1 MKAKYGSKR
10 KLSFRY
16 LCWLCGLL
24 ILFIAFFLVLVFS
37 CDIFEDI
44 ETAEIIRI
52 NAANND
58 GLQEIIF
65 LVDGEEFAAYYQMP
79 TKSALKVYLE
89 VGDKIQYLVEDPSVI
104 YLKRPLQIG
113 LLSGAE
119 AVLIALLIGTT
130 IYEIKKGM

>member
-1 MKAKYGSKR
+1 M
-10 KLSFRY
+10 
-16 LCWLCGLL
+16 GLQYP
-24 ILFIAFFLVLVFS
+24 
-37 CDIFEDI
+37 DKQRIFEDI

-79 TKSALKVYLE
+79 TSSALKVYLE

>member
-1 MKAKYGSKR
+1 MKAQYGSKR

-16 LCWLCGLL
+16 LCWLCGSL

-52 NAANND
+52 NTDND

-65 LVDGEEFAAYYQMP
+65 FFGGWRRIYSLLPNANDKCI
-79 TKSALKVYLE
+79 KS
-89 VGDKIQYLVEDPSVI
+89 
-104 YLKRPLQIG
+104 
-113 LLSGAE
+113 LS
-119 AVLIALLIGTT
+119 
-130 IYEIKKGM
+130 

>member
-16 LCWLCGLL
+16 LCWLCGSL

-52 NAANND
+52 NTDND

-65 LVDGEEFAAYYQMP
+65 LVDGEEFTAYYQMP
-79 TKSALKVYLE
+79 TTSALKVYLE
-89 VGDKIQYLVEDPSVI
+89 EGDKIQYLVEDPSVI
-104 YLKRPLQIG
+104 YLRRPLG
-113 LLSGAE
+113 L
-119 AVLIALLIGTT
+119 
-130 IYEIKKGM
+130 